1 MRNVLVAVVVALA
14 TATHALVWL
23 ALHEQVSPPNASGVL
38 SSISFSPINPKH
50 DGETDKT
57 SEAQIRSDL
66 AAIAPFTRSVRTYSV
81 GNGLDRVPQLA
92 SEVGLRVTLGVW
104 INEWEDQN
112 EREIDSAIA
121 LAKQYRNVDSVIV
134 GNEAVFRAQELNRD
148 NPEYAAKETV
158 RNLIAKIQRVK
169 REVRVPVTTAE
180 VPNVWLE
187 HPELASAVDY
197 LAVHILPYWEGIPG
211 SSAVDHALNGYERLR
226 QAYPGK
232 RIVIAEF
239 GWPSAGLNRKAAEPS
254 PITQAQIVRDFV
266 ARADAMG
273 IDYSIV
279 EAFDQPWKT
288 NEGSVGPYWGIF
300 DADRNPKFTFAGT
313 VETPNFLLKMMAAL
327 AIGLLLSI
335 PIFGIPRA
343 TAAQAGVLALTAGAI
358 GAWSANVIDYWVT
371 HYFVLGSQIA
381 LFVGAGLLVPLVV
394 IMKRRI
400 EELAAIL
407 FGAKG
412 RRLLTQGG
420 GMPEHV
426 PLVSIH
432 IPACREP
439 PEMLRQ
445 TLDAVAALNWPNF
458 ECVVVINN
466 TPDPAMWA
474 PIEDH
479 CRLLGPRFKFLRADK
494 MQGFKAGALRLAL
507 EHTAT
512 EAEII
517 GVLDADYVVHP
528 DWLKDLVP
536 AFADPAVGLVQAPQD
551 HRDASRTITQVTM
564 NREYAGFFDIGMVER
579 NEVNAIV
586 VHGTMCLIRREAL
599 VAAGSWSSDTIVE
612 DTDLGLS
619 LLERGWRAHYTQY
632 RYGWGL
638 LPCDFAA
645 YKRQRHRWAYGGVQL
660 IKKHWRAFL
669 PGRSRLTPQQRSQY
683 LFGWLTWLGAESSRC
698 AYRHSQSH
706 LDAARGLSRHC
717 RARGRAHAAGARHL
731 RRDAVAFHGAVPHT
745 GAGADLCLA
754 RRGDLG
760 HGVAADRRPGGG
772 RRPDPRP
779 IAVRTHRQGRSLA
792 LVASVPGAVGRR
804 ARRPAGARRAHAVPH
819 QRATSARDL
828 DLRRG
833 ASGAELA
840 VPGGGGAGAD
850 RALAAQR
857 VCDLAQAGDHLGLY
871 PAAAA
876 RAGADRRTAGR
887 GRHRHRAVGGH
898 QPKSML
904 RKRSALPT
912 TDTDEKLM
920 AAAAMI
926 GDSRMPKAG

>member
-1 MRNVLVAVVVALA
+1 MRNVIVAVVVAIA
-14 TATHALVWL
+14 TATHALMWL
-23 ALHEQVSPPNASGVL
+23 VLHEQVSPPNANGVL
-38 SSISFSPINPKH
+38 PSISFSPINPRH
-50 DGETDKT
+50 DGESDTT

-66 AAIAPFTRSVRTYSV
+66 AAIAPYTRSVRTYSV
-81 GNGLDRVPQLA
+81 SNGLDSVPPLA
-92 SEVGLRVTLGVW
+92 ADVGLRVTLGVW
-104 INEWEDQN
+104 INEWQGQN
-112 EREIDSAIA
+112 EREIEKAIA

-134 GNEAVFRAQELNRD
+134 GNESVFRAQELHRT
-148 NPEYAAKETV
+148 NPAYNANDTV
-158 RNLIAKIQRVK
+158 KDLIAKIQRVK

-187 HPELASAVDY
+187 YPELASAVDY
-197 LAVHILPYWEGIPG
+197 LAVHMLPYWEGIPG
-211 SSAVDHALNGYERLR
+211 SRAVDHALNGYERLR

-254 PITQAQIVRDFV
+254 PVTQAQVVRDFV

-300 DADRNPKFTFAGT
+300 NADRHPKFSFAGT
-313 VETPNFLLKMMAAL
+313 VDEPNFLLKVIAGL
-327 AIGLLLSI
+327 GIGVLLSI
-335 PIFGIPRA
+335 PIFAIPRV
-343 TAAQAGVLALTAGAI
+343 TLAQAGVLAFTANAI

-381 LFVGAGLLVPLVV
+381 MLVGAGLLVPLVV

-420 GMPEHV
+420 AMPERL
-426 PLVSIH
+426 PLVSVH

-439 PEMLRQ
+439 PDMLRQ
-445 TLDAVAALNWPNF
+445 TLAAVAALNWPNF
-458 ECVVVINN
+458 ECVVIVNN
-466 TPDPAMWA
+466 TPDPAMWG

-479 CRLLGPRFKFLRADK
+479 CRLLGQRFKFLRADK
-494 MQGFKAGALRLAL
+494 LQGFKAGALRLAL
-507 EHTAT
+507 EHTAP

-551 HRDASRTITQVTM
+551 HRDASRSITQVVM
-564 NREYAGFFDIGMVER
+564 NHEYAGFFDIGMVER
-579 NEVNAIV
+579 NEANAII

-599 VAAGSWSSDTIVE
+599 IAAGSWSSDTIVE

-619 LLERGWRAHYTQY
+619 LLEQAWRTHYTQN

-683 LFGWLTWLGAESSRC
+683 LFGWLTWLGAE
-698 AYRHSQSH
+698 ALGVLIAILNLIWMPLVAFLGIAVPEAVLTLPVLATFAVMLLHFMVLYRTRVQAPIFAS
-706 LDAARGLSRHC
+706 LGAAISAMALQLTV
-717 RARGRAHAAGARHL
+717 GRAVADGL
-731 RRDAVAFHGAVPHT
+731 IRDRLPF
-745 GAGADLCLA
+745 
-754 RRGDLG
+754 
-760 HGVAADRRPGGG
+760 
-772 RRPDPRP
+772 
-779 IAVRTHRQGRSLA
+779 VRTAKGGASRWSQAFPAVWEGVLGGLLVLGSILLYLTNEQQVHEVSIFSAVLLVQSLPFLAAVGLALIERSPLNAFATWRRVASLA
-792 LVASVPGAVGRR
+792 TYLPRLPRGPAPTAGP
-804 ARRPAGARRAHAVPH
+804 PAGGNVGVVP
-819 QRATSARDL
+819 
-828 DLRRG
+828 
-833 ASGAELA
+833 
-840 VPGGGGAGAD
+840 
-850 RALAAQR
+850 
-857 VCDLAQAGDHLGLY
+857 
-871 PAAAA
+871 
-876 RAGADRRTAGR
+876 
-887 GRHRHRAVGGH
+887 
-898 QPKSML
+898 
-904 RKRSALPT
+904 
-912 TDTDEKLM
+912 
-920 AAAAMI
+920 
-926 GDSRMPKAG
+926 

>member
-23 ALHEQVSPPNASGVL
+23 VLHEQVSPPNASGVL

-239 GWPSAGLNRKAAEPS
+239 GWPSAGLNRKDAEPS

-300 DADRNPKFTFAGT
+300 NADRNPKFALAGT
-313 VETPNFLLKMMAAL
+313 VETPNFLFKMMTAL
-327 AIGLLLSI
+327 AFGLLLSI
-335 PIFGIPRA
+335 PIFGIPRP
-343 TAAQAGVLALTAGAI
+343 TAAQAGVLALTASAI

-381 LFVGAGLLVPLVV
+381 LFVGAGLLVPLVM

-412 RRLLTQGG
+412 RQLLTQGG

-458 ECVVVINN
+458 ECVVIVNN

-479 CRLLGPRFKFLRADK
+479 CRLLGPRFKFLRADRL
-494 MQGFKAGALRLAL
+494 QGFKAGALRLAL
-507 EHTAT
+507 ELTAT

-619 LLERGWRAHYTQY
+619 LLERGWRAHYTQC

-669 PGRSRLTPQQRSQY
+669 PGRSRLTSQQRSQY
-683 LFGWLTWLGAESSRC
+683 LFGWLTWLGAE
-698 AYRHSQSH
+698 ALGVLIAILNLIWMPLVAFLGIAVPEAVLTLPVLATFAVMLLHFMVLYRTRVRAPIFAS
-706 LDAARGLSRHC
+706 LGAAISAMALQLTV
-717 RARGRAHAAGARHL
+717 GRAVADGLIRDRLPFARTAKGGASRWSQAFPALWEGVLGGLLVLGALTLYLTNEQQVHEISIFSAVLLVQSLPFLAAVG
-731 RRDAVAFHGAVPHT
+731 
-745 GAGADLCLA
+745 
-754 RRGDLG
+754 
-760 HGVAADRRPGGG
+760 
-772 RRPDPRP
+772 
-779 IAVRTHRQGRSLA
+779 LA
-792 LVASVPGAVGRR
+792 LIERSPLNAFATWRR
-804 ARRPAGARRAHAVPH
+804 LATISAFIPRLPRGPAPTAGPPAGDGIGIVP
-819 QRATSARDL
+819 
-828 DLRRG
+828 
-833 ASGAELA
+833 
-840 VPGGGGAGAD
+840 
-850 RALAAQR
+850 
-857 VCDLAQAGDHLGLY
+857 
-871 PAAAA
+871 
-876 RAGADRRTAGR
+876 
-887 GRHRHRAVGGH
+887 
-898 QPKSML
+898 
-904 RKRSALPT
+904 
-912 TDTDEKLM
+912 
-920 AAAAMI
+920 
-926 GDSRMPKAG
+926 